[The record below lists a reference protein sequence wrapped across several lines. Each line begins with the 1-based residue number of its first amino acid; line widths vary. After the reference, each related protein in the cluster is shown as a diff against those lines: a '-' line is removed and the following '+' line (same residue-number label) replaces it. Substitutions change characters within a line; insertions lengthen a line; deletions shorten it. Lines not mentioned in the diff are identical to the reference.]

1 MPLTLSCSDRQEL
14 ERRVRSQSL
23 RADDVRRARLLL
35 LLADGE
41 SYSSIQ
47 AILGCSSAYISRW
60 KKRFE
65 EESLSGLHGRQQGR
79 QATVLTPV
87 LEAQILE
94 KTRQKPSDGSTHWST
109 RKLAKELGVRH
120 QLVATVWSRARVK
133 PHRMERYMAS
143 DDPEFTTKAADVIG
157 LYLKPPQHAA
167 VFCVDEKTAI
177 QALIVWT
184 RSCRFRQDGGWRG
197 TDSSTAGMALFR
209 SMRPW
214 TRKPEMFSAAPQNA
228 IPAKSLWHSSAT

>member
-41 SYSSIQ
+41 SYSAIQ
-47 AILGCSSAYISRW
+47 TILGCSSADISRW

-65 EESLSGLHGRQQGR
+65 AAGLSGLHGRQQGR
-79 QATVLTPV
+79 QATVLTPA

-109 RKLAKELGVRH
+109 RKLARELGVRH
-120 QLVATVWSRARVK
+120 QVVATVRKRPEPGTEPGATRIARGAPAGPPLRSTHSLHILKYRKASLPPFTNPSGSRTNKFWGCDAPRPAVH
-133 PHRMERYMAS
+133 HRHT
-143 DDPEFTTKAADVIG
+143 D
-157 LYLKPPQHAA
+157 
-167 VFCVDEKTAI
+167 
-177 QALIVWT
+177 W
-184 RSCRFRQDGGWRG
+184 RSPC
-197 TDSSTAGMALFR
+197 T
-209 SMRPW
+209 
-214 TRKPEMFSAAPQNA
+214 
-228 IPAKSLWHSSAT
+228 